1 MRRALTDNNGCG
13 LWAVVALVAML
24 LLAGLL
30 VYIDRRFGAE
40 ASAFFLGISLGIPLL
55 LIMVVIVG
63 GIYVLVIRGTVH
75 LQERDD
81 AGEIGRLRT
90 LGELART
97 ERSFVQLDRDVMR
110 TQRKHPHT
118 IVPDQ
123 QRALALTDDADGQWT
138 DDGWDRWEEDETQRR
153 NGGMRIL
160 E

>member
-1 MRRALTDNNGCG
+1 MSGFFHSRGCT
-13 LWAVVALVAML
+13 LWAVVALVTLL

-30 VYIDRRFGAE
+30 IYIDRRFGPE

-55 LIMVVIVG
+55 LVIVVIVG

-90 LGELART
+90 LGELARSDRSYAQRDREALRLARRVAEGNPPALPATRPSSDWPT
-97 ERSFVQLDRDVMR
+97 EGWDDGGW
-110 TQRKHPHT
+110 
-118 IVPDQ
+118 
-123 QRALALTDDADGQWT
+123 DDAGNGRSGQ
-138 DDGWDRWEEDETQRR
+138 
-153 NGGMRIL
+153 NYRIV

>member
-1 MRRALTDNNGCG
+1 MSSFTHSRGCT
-13 LWAVVALVAML
+13 LWALVALVAL
-24 LLAGLL
+24 LFLAGLL
-30 VYIDRRFGAE
+30 IYIDRRFGPE

-55 LIMVVIVG
+55 LVMVIIVG

-97 ERSFVQLDRDVMR
+97 ERSFAQRDREALRGVR
-110 TQRKHPHT
+110 
-118 IVPDQ
+118 Q
-123 QRALALTDDADGQWT
+123 QPPAGLSPPPTALPPAAWHADGWEEA
-138 DDGWDRWEEDETQRR
+138 DGWEARDEQKR
-153 NGGMRIL
+153 GGDFRIV